1 MCAAAGSY
9 PGSEAGS
16 GSSISGSGPKAPPA
30 AFNQIEA
37 LITQTL
43 GAGGPGGDWKQV
55 DECWVLYPPEGQQP
69 KALVHF
75 VGGAF
80 VGAAPQLAYRPLL
93 EALAAR
99 GALVSKDRQG
109 WACRASMTPRCNQ
122 GHNVVLRAS
131 VQAIE
136 GCVCALVSGAWPP
149 LETHGLHAP
158 HGALQ
163 YGLLGPIIYMQ
174 L

>member
-1 MCAAAGSY
+1 MAAAAPAVCAAAGSY
-9 PGSEAGS
+9 PGSEASS
-16 GSSISGSGPKAPPA
+16 GSSSSSSGGLKAPPA

-55 DECWVLYPPEGQQP
+55 EECWVLYPPDNQQP

-75 VGGAF
+75 IGGAF

-99 GALVSKDRQG
+99 GALVRRQAYLFWWWCCWVCCWWLG
-109 WACRASMTPRCNQ
+109 RAQ
-122 GHNVVLRAS
+122 
-131 VQAIE
+131 
-136 GCVCALVSGAWPP
+136 
-149 LETHGLHAP
+149 
-158 HGALQ
+158 
-163 YGLLGPIIYMQ
+163 
-174 L
+174 